1 MSERAGRFSGLT
13 TRGRCLLAGG
23 LATAASAVALNERDL
38 LRVGVFVALLPLLAL
53 LLAARAR
60 RRIHVER
67 ELTPARVPVGSA
79 VTVGLRLQ
87 GGPLLGALR
96 LTDTAP
102 DAAGLQADA
111 PPRFTVHR
119 LSSRGTAL
127 LTYPLRPVLRGVH
140 RVGPLSGT
148 AGDPLGLAE
157 FERELAPADRLLV
170 LPLVVPLRGLPP
182 AIGAGEGTPGAALA
196 HQGQGASDVLIRP
209 YRQGDELR
217 RVHWKSTARH
227 DELMVRLEE
236 RPWRGGMSVLLDR
249 RDVAHR
255 GRGADSSLE
264 FAVSLT
270 ASICTHLLARGE
282 PLELLTEDG
291 VVVSGPGTGSGPEPL
306 LDALAALRPSARPD
320 LGGPELR
327 SGTDVLA
334 VLGALAPGQVEA
346 LLGRRTG
353 GGNAVLLD
361 TTTWDPALRGRRGG
375 GGDTAANAAAL
386 RRAGWHVTV
395 AVAGSTPDR
404 VWNDMVA
411 GAAPAALRPG
421 AS

>member
-1 MSERAGRFSGLT
+1 VSERSGRFSGLT

-23 LATAASAVALNERDL
+23 LATGASAVALDERDL
-38 LRVGVFVALLPLLAL
+38 LRVGAFVALLPVLAL

-67 ELTPARVPVGSA
+67 ELTPARVPVGTA
-79 VTVGLRLQ
+79 VTVGLHLH

-102 DAAGLQADA
+102 DAAGPQAAA

-119 LSSRGTAL
+119 LSGRGSAL
-127 LTYPLRPVLRGVH
+127 VTYPLRPVLRGVH

-148 AGDPLGLAE
+148 ATDPLGLAE
-157 FERELAPADRLLV
+157 FERELAPADRLVV
-170 LPLVVPLRGLPP
+170 LPRVVALQGLPP
-182 AIGAGEGTPGAALA
+182 AIGAGEGTPGSALA

-217 RVHWKSTARH
+217 RVHWRSTARH

-236 RPWRGGMSVLLDR
+236 RPWRGGMTVLLDR

-282 PLELLTEDG
+282 PLDLLTEDG
-291 VVVSGPGTGSGPEPL
+291 VQLSGRGSGISPEPL

-320 LGGPELR
+320 LAGPELR

-334 VLGALAPGQVEA
+334 VLGALEPGEVET
-346 LLGRRTG
+346 LLGRRSG

-361 TTTWDPALRGRRGG
+361 TSTWDPAVRDRAGSGG
-375 GGDTAANAAAL
+375 TAAANAATL

-395 AVAGSTPDR
+395 ASAGSSPER
-404 VWNDMVA
+404 VWSDLVS
-411 GAAPAALRPG
+411 GL
-421 AS
+421 